1 MIAIQYKRIYDHHS
15 YFADGTKALY
25 NLQKGKGTCKAPFW
39 NTQHVGYSLDL
50 RCVSLGKGSKVL
62 VYIIG
67 TFNFNFVLPIWWL
80 SNGLD
85 VHFSHQLKHH
95 FICVAG
101 SNVSFCVNCLKGIFK
116 VTLRVSQNI

>member
-1 MIAIQYKRIYDHHS
+1 MSVTAWTY
-15 YFADGTKALY
+15 
-25 NLQKGKGTCKAPFW
+25 
-39 NTQHVGYSLDL
+39 V
-50 RCVSLGKGSKVL
+50 VSPLAKVQRFL
-62 VYIIG
+62 FIYIIG

-101 SNVSFCVNCLKGIFK
+101 SNVSFCVNCLKAIFK
-116 VTLRVSQNI
+116 VTLRAIYIFIYSYKFQ